1 LAQAGKPSAGRF
13 TYRWL
18 VTLSVRSGGGV
29 RAGLVATVSAETEAA
44 MSPTKTAPRR
54 TQRERSEATTSQLVA
69 TARKLFAR
77 DGYAATSLETVAR
90 RCGVTKGAFYHH
102 FNDKAELFAAVYEE
116 EERKLCDALT
126 EAYFKKKD
134 PWSGFAF
141 SSKAFLEASLDPG
154 VQRIT
159 LIDAPS
165 ALGFARMREIQ
176 SRYTLALMKEGIR
189 QAIAAGQIRHREVD
203 PLANV
208 LFGGMCQ
215 AVTYVL
221 ESPDQQAALKKI
233 NRELNAVVEGLA
245 L

>member
-1 LAQAGKPSAGRF
+1 
-13 TYRWL
+13 
-18 VTLSVRSGGGV
+18 
-29 RAGLVATVSAETEAA
+29 
-44 MSPTKTAPRR
+44 M
-54 TQRERSEATTSQLVA
+54 
-69 TARKLFAR
+69 FAR
-77 DGYAATSLETVAR
+77 NGYQATSLEAVAR

-116 EERKLCDALT
+116 EERKLCEALT
-126 EAYFKKKD
+126 AAYFQKND
-134 PWSGFAF
+134 PWSGFAAG
-141 SSKAFLEASLDPG
+141 SKAFLEASLDPG

-176 SRYTLALMKEGIR
+176 GRYTLALMKTGIR
-189 QAIAAGQIRHREVD
+189 QAMAAGQIRKREVD

-221 ESPDQQAALKKI
+221 ESDDQPAALKKI
-233 NRELNAVVEGLA
+233 NRELNAVVDGLA
-245 L
+245 V